1 MKIQELKEN
10 SPLQVVEVLEHEEV
24 RPELPKIEHKMIQT
38 IVFTDGEIA
47 SESDKIEENIEDYYF
62 NNELYPYKWY
72 PYNVDTLKTKNLFFK
87 NYSYIITFL
96 IAREWATAGRATG
109 YFDIIKDISIYLE
122 NSKDKNALKSAKN
135 VILKVQNMDR
145 RVLKRT
151 QNGVIKFKKSDG
163 ITSLLDMDISPLMSE
178 QGITEKIYNN
188 VYALKKLKNNYK

>member
-38 IVFTDGEIA
+38 IVFTDGEIV
-47 SESDKIEENIEDYYF
+47 SESDEIEENIEDYY
-62 NNELYPYKWY
+62 NELYPYKQY

-122 NSKDKNALKSAKN
+122 NSKDKNALKNAKN

-151 QNGVIKFKKSDG
+151 QNGVLKFKKNDG

-178 QGITEKIYNN
+178 QSITENIYNN